1 MASND
6 VVDHDL
12 HVGSRRP
19 NGMRGSSEEDIHD
32 NKHQHQPRSMTPAE
46 HERYHQPRCMT
57 PAEYERYNQQVLE
70 TGVMHTTTYFFNF
83 FEGF

>member
-12 HVGSRRP
+12 NVGSGRP
-19 NGMRGSSEEDIHD
+19 NGMPGSLEEDIHD
-32 NKHQHQPRSMTPAE
+32 NKHQHQPMTLAE
-46 HERYHQPRCMT
+46 HERYHEPRSMI